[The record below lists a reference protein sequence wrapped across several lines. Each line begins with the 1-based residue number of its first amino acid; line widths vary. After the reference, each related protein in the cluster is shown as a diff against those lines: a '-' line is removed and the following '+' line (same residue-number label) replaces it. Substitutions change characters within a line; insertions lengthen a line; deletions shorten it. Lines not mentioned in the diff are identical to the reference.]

1 MVCSTAALVPLA
13 SFAPGDWWIP
23 LSPASADSLVSLMA
37 AYPELYEGVRV
48 AFVPL
53 RLIDKAGWQDKVLK
67 VTPAQGPIQ

>member
-1 MVCSTAALVPLA
+1 
-13 SFAPGDWWIP
+13 
-23 LSPASADSLVSLMA
+23 MA